1 MDQVSLVQEA
11 QCIQQ
16 LLRKHPHEGRTQTP
30 ELILLD
36 ELVEVD
42 TEQLKCQ
49 AQMLTMDEGVFQ
61 PKEMMVII
69 LVVLAVEL

>member
-1 MDQVSLVQEA
+1 MDQVSLVQET

-16 LLRKHPHEGRTQTP
+16 LLRKHPHESRTQTP

-36 ELVEVD
+36 KLIEVD

-49 AQMLTMDEGVFQ
+49 TKMLAMNESVFQ
-61 PKEMMVII
+61 PKEMMVITG
-69 LVVLAVEL
+69 